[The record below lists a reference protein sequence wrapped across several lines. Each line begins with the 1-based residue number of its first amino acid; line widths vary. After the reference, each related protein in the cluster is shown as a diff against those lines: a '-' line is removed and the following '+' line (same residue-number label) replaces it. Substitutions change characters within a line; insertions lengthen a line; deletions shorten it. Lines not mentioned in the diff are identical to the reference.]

1 MSRSASLPAGVKPIW
16 IGCVG
21 SEDGVCD
28 FDEVVELVEL
38 EYDEFELVL

>member
-21 SEDGVCD
+21 SEDGNCD
-28 FDEVVELVEL
+28 FDETVEFEEF
-38 EYDEFELVL
+38 EYDEFELAL